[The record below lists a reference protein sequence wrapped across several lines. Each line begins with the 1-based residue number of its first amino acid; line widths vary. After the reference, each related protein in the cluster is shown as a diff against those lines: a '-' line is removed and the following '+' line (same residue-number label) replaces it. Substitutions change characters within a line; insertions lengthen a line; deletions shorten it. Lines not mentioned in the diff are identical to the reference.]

1 VASLTKTYKGDL
13 TTSIAGVL
21 YDRIK
26 QIDDKKEL
34 DKTGASE
41 EVKQEAVKL
50 KKEDSNAIQ
59 VQNKP
64 LGEVVTRFFA
74 PLQGKFLQTKTKIDN
89 LSTKINLVAGGVA
102 DTQKLLINRNQL
114 LEDKFDQMLTSIG
127 SNSAITKQREAQANF
142 DAMEKELEKGLD
154 LSGTFAY
161 EKVRTG
167 SFGVLGKLLSFILG
181 NGFTRRIT
189 AQIIK
194 RLVPRNVRAR
204 ARLLRKSLTPARKF
218 ARNLSRP
225 GRQVVTRLLQPFSIF
240 LGKKGLGL
248 AGKAFVRSAA
258 KDLFRAA
265 AVGKFIGKG
274 FTKASDLRSVAR
286 IAEELRKTLS
296 GNDLDR
302 FNKLGLVDYLR
313 DRSANEIMVKKFKAE
328 QELIARGEILGRKGP
343 KKIGKKMS
351 SSVAKGAA
359 KNAAKRTPKK
369 LAENL
374 SEGVFVRAMKS
385 PAIQRAMIK
394 KLGPEAMEKIGVKAA
409 AGGTKAGF
417 PIVGTG
423 YAVIEGLV
431 RLALGDPKGML
442 LSFGSGIP
450 AAGWGFAIIDILR
463 DIDRDAYTKH
473 IEPNLPVPS
482 DANIAA
488 FFSDA
493 LGIGPEQY
501 ERGNV
506 LGPLRGMGMGSDLS
520 SITEILSVT
529 KAFGDA
535 TGFSGPIDSLI
546 SSSGLSGYSVPK
558 SNYTFDV
565 GASVSSVSIG
575 RSAMEKEEQLT
586 MERRQKTIEEIEG
599 EINKE
604 ESNEEKVETR
614 RKDGQPEGENQWWD
628 IFDRFAN
635 PAAGEGGGNLLARV
649 SRDKKKSGIPQSV
662 LDANPHLDPTK
673 PGDYIKLKRMQPPVD
688 TAINSKT
695 PMMGVGGGSTIEFY
709 GQQGRDRSGEPGV
722 DFSFQ
727 DYKNNYN
734 LFPGYVL
741 ETGLLY
747 GKGYGNVVVV
757 RSTDPSNG
765 NQFDA
770 LYAHFPDGGIAVKPG
785 QEVAA
790 GDLLGSVGFVSVDT
804 PGVPQLQPLN
814 AGNMSGWHTSVD
826 FFEPDSATRY
836 RNADSLINLVIG
848 ASGTAPNGLLER
860 LKPSTTSG
868 DTSSLNNIRA
878 NSNVA
883 TTMTDMVETGS
894 SDRLLMQRESSRS
907 LPIVILNNQVVNTS
921 QTQIAMMSNNKQS
934 GNFFEAYNLARH
946 TV

>member
-13 TTSIAGVL
+13 TTSIAGVI

-26 QIDDKKEL
+26 QIDGKKEL

-50 KKEDSNAIQ
+50 KREDSNAIQ

-74 PLQGKFLQTKTKIDN
+74 PLQGKFLQTKSKIDN

-102 DTQKLLINRNQL
+102 DTQKLLISRNQL
-114 LEDKFDQMLTSIG
+114 LEEKFDQMLSSIG

-194 RLVPRNVRAR
+194 RLVPTNVRAR
-204 ARLLRKSLTPARKF
+204 ARLLRKSLLPARKF
-218 ARNLSRP
+218 ARKLTRP
-225 GRQVVTRLLQPFSIF
+225 GKSVVTRLLQPFSVF

-248 AGKAFVRSAA
+248 
-258 KDLFRAA
+258 
-265 AVGKFIGKG
+265 VGKTLTRRVASDVFRIAATGRFIGKG
-274 FTKASDLRSVAR
+274 LRPLTDPKALAK
-286 IAEELRKTLS
+286 IAKQLS
-296 GNDLDR
+296 GSLSPEDAAGLR
-302 FNKLGLVDYLR
+302 RLGLLDFLY
-313 DRSANEIMVKKFKAE
+313 DKQANKIMLDQILKDQALDEAIESGFQKAP
-328 QELIARGEILGRKGP
+328 RR
-343 KKIGKKMS
+343 IGKKMS
-351 SSVAKGAA
+351 STAAKGAA
-359 KNAAKRTPKK
+359 KNAARKTPKK
-369 LAENL
+369 LATTL
-374 SEGVFVRAMKS
+374 SDGAFTRALSS
-385 PAIQRAMIK
+385 PVVQRALIK
-394 KLGPEAMEKIGVKAA
+394 KVGPEAMEKIGIKAA

-417 PIVGTG
+417 PVVGTG

-442 LSFGSGIP
+442 LSFGSGVP
-450 AAGWGFAIIDILR
+450 ALGWGFAIIDILR

-473 IEPNLPVPS
+473 IEPNLPIPS

-488 FFSDA
+488 FFSTA
-493 LGIGPEQY
+493 LGIGPEEY
-501 ERGNV
+501 EKGNISA
-506 LGPLRGMGMGSDLS
+506 PIRGMGTDLS
-520 SITEILSVT
+520 SITDILSVT
-529 KAFGDA
+529 KAFGAA

-546 SSSGLSGYSVPK
+546 SSSGLSGYSAPK

-575 RSAMEKEEQLT
+575 RSAMEKEDQLSI
-586 MERRQKTIEEIEG
+586 ERRQKTIEEIEAD
-599 EINKE
+599 IATKNQ
-604 ESNEEKVETR
+604 SNEEEVETR
-614 RKDGQPEGENQWWD
+614 RKDGKKEGKNQWWD
-628 IFDRFAN
+628 FMDVFAN
-635 PAAGEGGGNLLARV
+635 PTDKGEGGTG
-649 SRDKKKSGIPQSV
+649 G
-662 LDANPHLDPTK
+662 
-673 PGDYIKLKRMQPPVD
+673 
-688 TAINSKT
+688 AISKT
-695 PMMGVGGGSTIEFY
+695 PIMGIGGGSTIEFY

-757 RSTDPSNG
+757 RSVDPSNG
-765 NQFDA
+765 NEFDS
-770 LYAHFPDGGIAVKPG
+770 LYSHFPDGGINVKAG
-785 QEVAA
+785 QEVSA

-804 PGVPQLQPLN
+804 PGVPQLQPNN

-826 FFEPDSATRY
+826 FFEPDSPARY

-848 ASGTAPNGLLER
+848 ASGTTPNGLLEK
-860 LKPSTTSG
+860 LKPPESSG
-868 DTSSLNNIRA
+868 NQTSLNNIEA

-883 TTMTDMVETGS
+883 TTMTNMVETGS
-894 SDRLLMQRESSRS
+894 SDRLLTQRESSRS

-921 QTQIAMMSNNKQS
+921 QTQIAMMSNNKES

>member
-1 VASLTKTYKGDL
+1 MASLTKTYKGDL

-26 QIDDKKEL
+26 QIDDKEEL

-59 VQNKP
+59 VQNQA

-74 PLQGKFLQTKTKIDN
+74 PLQGKFLQTKSRIDN

-194 RLVPRNVRAR
+194 RLVPKGVRTR
-204 ARLLRKSLTPARKF
+204 ARLLRKSLLPVKKF

-248 AGKAFVRSAA
+248 AGKAFARSAA
-258 KDLFRAA
+258 KDLFRVA
-265 AVGKFIGKG
+265 AVGRFLGKG
-274 FTKASDLRSVAR
+274 FDPYRLTQITKNLA
-286 IAEELRKTLS
+286 KTLS
-296 GNDLDR
+296 PADAAGLK
-302 FNKLGLVDYLR
+302 KLGLLDFLY
-313 DRSANEIMVKKFKAE
+313 DKQANKVMLERILKDQALDATIEGGFQKAP
-328 QELIARGEILGRKGP
+328 RT
-343 KKIGKKMS
+343 IGKKMAS
-351 SSVAKGAA
+351 TVAKRAA
-359 KNAAKRTPKK
+359 KDASRKTPKK
-369 LAENL
+369 LATTL
-374 SEGVFVRAMKS
+374 SDGVFTRALTS
-385 PAIQRAMIK
+385 PVVQRALIK
-394 KLGPEAMEKIGVKAA
+394 KVGPEALEKIGVKAA

-450 AAGWGFAIIDILR
+450 ALGWGFAIIDILR

-506 LGPLRGMGMGSDLS
+506 LGPLRGMGSDLS

-535 TGFSGPIDSLI
+535 TGFSGPINSLI

-575 RSAMEKEEQLT
+575 RSAMEKEEQLSFV
-586 MERRQKTIEEIEG
+586 RRQKTIEEIEA
-599 EINKE
+599 EIRKE
-604 ESNEEKVETR
+604 KSNEEGIETR
-614 RKDGQPEGENQWWD
+614 RKDGLPEGNNQWWD
-628 IFDRFAN
+628 FMDLFAN

-673 PGDYIKLKRMQPPVD
+673 PGDYIKLKRMQPPID

-785 QEVAA
+785 QQVGA

-804 PGVPQLQPLN
+804 PGVPQLQPNN

-826 FFEPDSATRY
+826 FFEPGSAARY
-836 RNADSLINLVIG
+836 SNADKIINLITG
-848 ASGTAPNGLLER
+848 ASGSTPDGLLQR

-878 NSNVA
+878 NSNLA
-883 TTMTDMVETGS
+883 TTMTDMVENGS

-921 QTQIAMMSNNKQS
+921 QTQIAMMSNNEQS
-934 GNFFEAYNLARH
+934 GKFFEAYNLARH

>member
-1 VASLTKTYKGDL
+1 MASLTKTYKGDL

-26 QIDDKKEL
+26 QIDDKEEL

-59 VQNKP
+59 VQNQA

-74 PLQGKFLQTKTKIDN
+74 PLQGKFLQTKSRIDN

-142 DAMEKELEKGLD
+142 DAIEKELEKGLD

-194 RLVPRNVRAR
+194 RLVPKGVRTR
-204 ARLLRKSLTPARKF
+204 ARLLRKSLMPVKKF

-248 AGKAFVRSAA
+248 AGKAFARSAA
-258 KDLFRAA
+258 KDLFRVA
-265 AVGKFIGKG
+265 AVGRFLGKG
-274 FTKASDLRSVAR
+274 FDPYRLTQITKKLAT
-286 IAEELRKTLS
+286 TLS
-296 GNDLDR
+296 PADAAGLK
-302 FNKLGLVDYLR
+302 KLGLLDFLY
-313 DRSANEIMVKKFKAE
+313 DKQANKVMLERILKDQALDEAIESGFQKAPR
-328 QELIARGEILGRKGP
+328 Q
-343 KKIGKKMS
+343 IGKKMS
-351 SSVAKGAA
+351 STVAQGAA
-359 KNAAKRTPKK
+359 KNAARKTPKK
-369 LAENL
+369 LATTL
-374 SEGVFVRAMKS
+374 SDGAFTRALSS
-385 PAIQRAMIK
+385 PVVQRALIK
-394 KLGPEAMEKIGVKAA
+394 KVGPEAMEKIGVKAA

-450 AAGWGFAIIDILR
+450 ALGWGFAIIDILR
-463 DIDRDAYTKH
+463 DIDRDAYDKH

-575 RSAMEKEEQLT
+575 RSAMEKEEQLSFV
-586 MERRQKTIEEIEG
+586 RRQKTIEEIED
-599 EINKE
+599 EIRKE
-604 ESNEEKVETR
+604 KSNEEGIETR
-614 RKDGQPEGENQWWD
+614 RKDGQIEGKNQWWD
-628 IFDRFAN
+628 FMDLFAN

-673 PGDYIKLKRMQPPVD
+673 PGDYIKLKRMQPPID

-695 PMMGVGGGSTIEFY
+695 PMMGIGGGSTIEFY

-836 RNADSLINLVIG
+836 RNADKIINLITG
-848 ASGTAPNGLLER
+848 ASGSTPDGLLQR

-878 NSNVA
+878 NSNLA
-883 TTMTDMVETGS
+883 TTMTDMVENGS

-921 QTQIAMMSNNKQS
+921 QTQIAMMSDNKQS
-934 GNFFEAYNLARH
+934 GNFFEAYNLARY

>member
-26 QIDDKKEL
+26 QIDDKQEL
-34 DKTGASE
+34 DKTQASE

-59 VQNKP
+59 VQNKA

-74 PLQGKFLQTKTKIDN
+74 PLQGKFLKTRVNIAVLNAKANI
-89 LSTKINLVAGGVA
+89 IAGGID

-127 SNSAITKQREAQANF
+127 SKSSITKQREAQANF

-194 RLVPRNVRAR
+194 RLVPTNVRAR
-204 ARLLRKSLTPARKF
+204 ARLLRKSLLPARKF
-218 ARNLSRP
+218 AKKLTRP
-225 GRQVVTRLLQPFSIF
+225 GKSVVTRLLQPFSVFI
-240 LGKKGLGL
+240 GKKGLGL
-248 AGKAFVRSAA
+248 
-258 KDLFRAA
+258 
-265 AVGKFIGKG
+265 VGKTLSRRVASDVFRIAATGRFIGKG
-274 FTKASDLRSVAR
+274 LRPLTDPYGLAK
-286 IAEELRKTLS
+286 IAKQLS
-296 GNDLDR
+296 KNLSPEDAAGLKR
-302 FNKLGLVDYLR
+302 LGLLDFLY
-313 DRSANEIMVKKFKAE
+313 DKQANKVMVERILKDQALDATIEGGFQKAP
-328 QELIARGEILGRKGP
+328 RT
-343 KKIGKKMS
+343 IGKKMAS
-351 SSVAKGAA
+351 TVAKRAA
-359 KNAAKRTPKK
+359 KDASRKTPKK
-369 LAENL
+369 LATTL
-374 SEGVFVRAMKS
+374 SDGVFTRALTS
-385 PAIQRAMIK
+385 PVVQRALIK
-394 KLGPEAMEKIGVKAA
+394 KVGPEAMEKIGVKAA

-417 PIVGTG
+417 PIIGTG

-450 AAGWGFAIIDILR
+450 ALGWGFAIIDILR

-506 LGPLRGMGMGSDLS
+506 LGPLRGMGSDLS

-575 RSAMEKEEQLT
+575 RSAMEKEEQLSFV
-586 MERRQKTIEEIEG
+586 RRQKTIEEIEG

-614 RKDGQPEGENQWWD
+614 RKDGQPEGKNQWWD

-635 PAAGEGGGNLLARV
+635 PAAEGGEGGIG
-649 SRDKKKSGIPQSV
+649 G
-662 LDANPHLDPTK
+662 
-673 PGDYIKLKRMQPPVD
+673 
-688 TAINSKT
+688 AISKT
-695 PMMGVGGGSTIEFY
+695 PIMGIGGGSTIEFY
-709 GQQGRDRSGEPGV
+709 GQQGRDRSGEPGI

-757 RSTDPSNG
+757 RSVDPSNG
-765 NQFDA
+765 KEFDS
-770 LYAHFPDGGIAVKPG
+770 LYAHFPDGGINVKVG

-804 PGVPQLQPLN
+804 PGVPQLQPNN

-826 FFEPDSATRY
+826 FFEPDSPTRY

-848 ASGTAPNGLLER
+848 ASGITPHGLLER
-860 LKPSTTSG
+860 LKPPTTSG
-868 DTSSLNNIRA
+868 DTSSLNNIEA

-883 TTMTDMVETGS
+883 TTMTNMVETGS

-921 QTQIAMMSNNKQS
+921 QTQIAMMSDNKQS
-934 GNFFEAYNLARH
+934 GNFFEAYNLARY

>member
-1 VASLTKTYKGDL
+1 MASLTKTYKGDL
-13 TTSIAGVL
+13 TTSIAGVI

-26 QIDDKKEL
+26 QIDGKKEL

-50 KKEDSNAIQ
+50 KREDSNAIQ

-74 PLQGKFLQTKTKIDN
+74 PLQGKFLQTKSKIDN
-89 LSTKINLVAGGVA
+89 LSTKINLVAGSVA

-114 LEDKFDQMLTSIG
+114 LEEKFDQMLTSIG

-194 RLVPRNVRAR
+194 RLVPTNVRAR
-204 ARLLRKSLTPARKF
+204 ARLLRKSLLPARKF
-218 ARNLSRP
+218 ARKLTRP
-225 GRQVVTRLLQPFSIF
+225 GKSVVTRLLQPFSVF

-248 AGKAFVRSAA
+248 
-258 KDLFRAA
+258 
-265 AVGKFIGKG
+265 VGKTLTRRVASDVFRIAATGRFIGKG
-274 FTKASDLRSVAR
+274 FTKATDIRSVAR

-296 GNDLDR
+296 GSDLDR
-302 FNKLGLVDYLR
+302 FNKLGLVDYLK
-313 DRSANEIMVKKFKAE
+313 DRQANEIMVKKFKAE
-328 QELIARGEILGRKGP
+328 QELIARGELLGRKGP

-359 KNAAKRTPKK
+359 KNAARRTPKK

-374 SEGVFVRAMKS
+374 SEGVFTRALKS

-417 PIVGTG
+417 PVIGTG

-473 IEPNLPVPS
+473 IEPNLPIPS

-488 FFSDA
+488 FFSTA
-493 LGIGPEQY
+493 LGIGPEEY
-501 ERGNV
+501 ERGNISA
-506 LGPLRGMGMGSDLS
+506 PIRGMGTDLS
-520 SITEILSVT
+520 SITDILSVT
-529 KAFGDA
+529 KAFGAA

-546 SSSGLSGYSVPK
+546 SSSGLSGYSAPK

-575 RSAMEKEEQLT
+575 RSAMEKEDQLSI
-586 MERRQKTIEEIEG
+586 ERRQKTIEEIEAD
-599 EINKE
+599 IATKNQ
-604 ESNEEKVETR
+604 SNEEEVETR
-614 RKDGQPEGENQWWD
+614 RKDGKKEGKNQWWD
-628 IFDRFAN
+628 FMDVFAN
-635 PAAGEGGGNLLARV
+635 PTDKGEGGTG
-649 SRDKKKSGIPQSV
+649 G
-662 LDANPHLDPTK
+662 
-673 PGDYIKLKRMQPPVD
+673 
-688 TAINSKT
+688 AISKT
-695 PMMGVGGGSTIEFY
+695 PIMGIGGGSTIEFY

-757 RSTDPSNG
+757 RSVDPSNG
-765 NQFDA
+765 NEFDS
-770 LYAHFPDGGIAVKPG
+770 LYSHFPDGGINVKAG

-804 PGVPQLQPLN
+804 PGVPQIQPNN

-826 FFEPDSATRY
+826 FFEPDSAARY
-836 RNADSLINLVIG
+836 SNADSLINLVIG
-848 ASGTAPNGLLER
+848 ASGTTPNGLLEK
-860 LKPSTTSG
+860 LKPPESSG
-868 DTSSLNNIRA
+868 NQTSLNNIEA

-883 TTMTDMVETGS
+883 TTMTNMVETGS

-921 QTQIAMMSNNKQS
+921 QTQIAMMSNNKES

>member
-1 VASLTKTYKGDL
+1 MASLTKTYKGDL
-13 TTSIAGVL
+13 TTSIAGVI

-74 PLQGKFLQTKTKIDN
+74 PLQGKFLQTKSKIDN

-194 RLVPRNVRAR
+194 RLVPTNVRAR
-204 ARLLRKSLTPARKF
+204 ARLLRKSLIPAKKF

-258 KDLFRAA
+258 KDIFRAA
-265 AVGKFIGKG
+265 ALGKFIGKG
-274 FTKASDLRSVAR
+274 LRPLSDPYRLAQITKQLAR
-286 IAEELRKTLS
+286 NLS
-296 GNDLDR
+296 PTDATGLKN
-302 FNKLGLVDYLR
+302 LGLLDFLY
-313 DRSANEIMVKKFKAE
+313 DKQANKVMLERILKDQALDATIEGGFQKAP
-328 QELIARGEILGRKGP
+328 RT
-343 KKIGKKMS
+343 IGKKMAS
-351 SSVAKGAA
+351 TVAKRAA
-359 KNAAKRTPKK
+359 KDASRKTPKK
-369 LAENL
+369 LATTL
-374 SEGVFVRAMKS
+374 SDGVFTRALTS
-385 PAIQRAMIK
+385 PVVQRALIK
-394 KLGPEAMEKIGVKAA
+394 KVGPEALEKIGVKAA

-417 PIVGTG
+417 PIIGTG

-450 AAGWGFAIIDILR
+450 ALGWGFAIIDILR

-506 LGPLRGMGMGSDLS
+506 LGPLRGMGSDLS

-535 TGFSGPIDSLI
+535 TGFSGPINSLI

-575 RSAMEKEEQLT
+575 RSAMEKEEQLSFV
-586 MERRQKTIEEIEG
+586 RRKKTIEEIEA
-599 EINKE
+599 EIKKE
-604 ESNEEKVETR
+604 KSNEEEIETR
-614 RKDGQPEGENQWWD
+614 RKDGQPEGKNQWWD
-628 IFDRFAN
+628 FLDLFSN
-635 PAAGEGGGNLLARV
+635 PAVGEGGIGGEVLGPNTPLPAPGWGKKGNFT
-649 SRDKKKSGIPQSV
+649 P
-662 LDANPHLDPTK
+662 K
-673 PGDYIKLKRMQPPVD
+673 PMWEKPLPAGGTGRWGTSIKLAQ
-688 TAINSKT
+688 T
-695 PMMGVGGGSTIEFY
+695 PMFGIGGATTIEFY

-727 DYKNNYN
+727 DFKNNYN

-757 RSTDPSNG
+757 RSIDPSNG
-765 NQFDA
+765 KEFDA
-770 LYAHFPDGGIAVKPG
+770 LYSHFPDGGIAVSPG
-785 QEVAA
+785 QQVSA

-804 PGVPQLQPLN
+804 PGVPQIQPNN

-826 FFEPDSATRY
+826 FFEPDSSARY
-836 RNADSLINLVIG
+836 SNADKLINLVVG
-848 ASGTAPNGLLER
+848 AGGSTPNGLLEK

-878 NSNVA
+878 NSNLA